1 MQILVIGG
9 AGFVGTNLSLKLLD
23 YGYYVVSVDNFITGS
38 EANSKKLL
46 RNPNFKFYKVDI
58 TNSRDLLKCL
68 KDKKFDQIYH
78 LACPTGVPNIKALAY
93 EMLLTCSLGTKN
105 ILDLALKNNSKLVF
119 TSSSEIYGDP
129 IIFPQDENYTGNVDP
144 VGPRSPYEEGKR
156 FSESL
161 VKMYCDKFGLRA
173 KIVRVF
179 NTYGPHMFLKD
190 SRVIPKFIQS
200 ALAGKDLP
208 VKGEGAQ
215 KRTFIF
221 VDDLVLGLETVMKR
235 GKIGEVYNL
244 GSDKETAIIDLARLI
259 IKLTGAKSKIRF
271 IKRETH
277 DHQARLPDLKK
288 IKKLGWVYENELKE
302 GIEKTL
308 KFFSKKE

>member
-1 MQILVIGG
+1 MQILITGG
-9 AGFVGTNLSLKLLD
+9 AGFIGKNLALKLLKE
-23 YGYYVVSVDNFITGS
+23 GYSVVVIDNFITSNRKDFQKFLKIKNLTFFEGS
-38 EANSKKLL
+38 IIEPKLIKKIQ
-46 RNPNFKFYKVDI
+46 NKYQ
-58 TNSRDLLKCL
+58 
-68 KDKKFDQIYH
+68 FDQIYH
-78 LACPTGVPNIKALAY
+78 LACPTGIPNLSKLAY
-93 EMLLTCSLGTKN
+93 EMLMACSIGTKN
-105 ILDLALKNNSKLVF
+105 ILDVARDQKASLVF
-119 TSSSEIYGDP
+119 TSSSEVYGDP
-129 IIFPQDENYTGNVDP
+129 EVFPQDENYTGNVDP

-161 VKMYCDKFGLRA
+161 VKMYCNKFGIEG

-179 NTYGPHMFLKD
+179 NTYGPRMFLKD
-190 SRVIPKFIQS
+190 SRVILKFIQS

-259 IKLTGAKSKIRF
+259 IKLTGSKSKIRF

-277 DHQARLPDLKK
+277 DHQARLPNLKK
-288 IKKLGWVYENELKE
+288 IKKLGWEWKVNLKE
-302 GIEKTL
+302 GLEKTL
-308 KFFSKKE
+308 KSI